1 MKSTFLP
8 LAALCFAVL
17 LAPVAHA
24 QDAGADIYKA
34 KCMMCHGPDGLG
46 NTPAGKLA
54 KILSYKDPSIVQ
66 KPDADLAAILK
77 TGKNKMPAFSTKL
90 SDDQIGAVVAYIRT
104 LQK

>member
-1 MKSTFLP
+1 MKSTFAL
-8 LAALCFAVL
+8 LAAFCFVVL
-17 LAPVAHA
+17 LAPAALA
-24 QDAGADIYKA
+24 QDSGADTYKA

-54 KILSYKDPSIVQ
+54 KIVSYKDPSIVQ
-66 KPDADLAAILK
+66 KPDADLAAIIK